1 MSTICRAMRCVAAVF
16 ALLATALACPIDS
29 PAARA
34 QDAAVD
40 VGAQQPGVRRA
51 LIICGHPGDE
61 EHRTLFAETLGKL
74 RTALIDRYRFS
85 RDAVWI
91 TFGGDELAGD
101 PPTIESVHADSRQE
115 SLGSTVEELR
125 AALQPDDVLWV
136 IVLGH
141 THYDGRRVWLNLP
154 GPDLNEQTFAPLFE
168 GLACREQVFWIT
180 TPASGFY
187 IKSLAAPGRVIISAT
202 EADRE
207 INETTF
213 PHVMA
218 DVLTT
223 PPAEGFDA
231 DEDGRATLFDL
242 YIAVTRTIAQRY
254 ADDMQLSTEHAL
266 LEDNGDGRGSEL
278 QIDYLTE
285 ELGGRAQEGVKPP
298 ARLEN
303 ADGNRAAAIELPEP
317 PPMQPAETPAE
328 NAESAN

>member
-1 MSTICRAMRCVAAVF
+1 MMTNFPGRPRCADAVF
-16 ALLATALACPIDS
+16 VVLAWAVGIQ
-29 PAARA
+29 AAHG
-34 QDAAVD
+34 QDA
-40 VGAQQPGVRRA
+40 GAGDADAAQTGVRRA

-61 EHRTLFAETLGKL
+61 EHRTLFGETLAKL

-85 RDAVWI
+85 QDDVWVL
-91 TFGGDELAGD
+91 FGGDELPGD
-101 PPTIESVHADSRQE
+101 PPMVDGVRGDSKQE
-115 SLGSTVEELR
+115 SLRSAADELR
-125 AALQPDDVLWV
+125 AALQPDDTLWV

-154 GPDLNEQTFAPLFE
+154 GPDLNEQTFAPQFA
-168 GLACREQVFWIT
+168 GLACRELVFWIT

-187 IKSLAAPGRVIISAT
+187 IKPLTAPGRVIITAT

-218 DVLTT
+218 DVLTA
-223 PPAEGFDA
+223 PPGEGFDA
-231 DEDGRATLFDL
+231 DEDGRTTLFDL
-242 YIAVTRTIAQRY
+242 YIALARAIAQRY
-254 ADDMQLSTEHAL
+254 ADDMQLSTEHAQ
-266 LEDNGDGRGSEL
+266 LEDNGDGRGTEL

-303 ADGNRAAAIELPEP
+303 ADGNGAAAIVLPEP
-317 PPMQPAETPAE
+317 PM
-328 NAESAN
+328 ESAACSLTSGRSGP